1 MDRLVSRAF
10 SATLVRDGITYEV
23 VLSVESLRIAAGATS
38 GSLTFKASAYRR
50 VGDGA
55 RAAYS
60 CYFAAFK
67 RTGTS
72 HATGVRTTSKATS
85 WNRTSAIS
93 VASTVNA
100 VVVYRSA
107 RKPENILKICK
118 SIERSMGRTDPPEY
132 AADGSR
138 IYHDRIIDIDI
149 LMYGDLA
156 VRTPTLTIPHP
167 QVESRP
173 FVKVLLE
180 QLK

>member
-1 MDRLVSRAF
+1 MRLLYLLLGTNLGDRQANIDAALAALDKAF
-10 SATLVRDGITYEV
+10 CG
-23 VLSVESLRIAAGATS
+23 
-38 GSLTFKASAYRR
+38 RR
-50 VGDGA
+50 VQLTPVLETQACGFDGPP
-55 RAAYS
+55 
-60 CYFAAFK
+60 FL
-67 RTGTS
+67 
-72 HATGVRTTSKATS
+72 
-85 WNRTSAIS
+85 
-93 VASTVNA
+93 NA

-156 VRTPTLTIPHP
+156 VRTPSLTIPHP
-167 QVESRP
+167 QVETRP

>member
-1 MDRLVSRAF
+1 MRLLYLLLGTNLGDRQANIDAALAALDKAF
-10 SATLVRDGITYEV
+10 CG
-23 VLSVESLRIAAGATS
+23 
-38 GSLTFKASAYRR
+38 RR
-50 VGDGA
+50 VQLTPVLETQACGFDGPP
-55 RAAYS
+55 
-60 CYFAAFK
+60 FL
-67 RTGTS
+67 
-72 HATGVRTTSKATS
+72 
-85 WNRTSAIS
+85 
-93 VASTVNA
+93 NA

-118 SIERSMGRTDPPEY
+118 SIERSMGRTDAPEY

-156 VRTPTLTIPHP
+156 VRTTSLTIPHP

>member
-1 MDRLVSRAF
+1 MRLLYLLLGTNLGDRQANIDAALAALDKAF
-10 SATLVRDGITYEV
+10 CG
-23 VLSVESLRIAAGATS
+23 
-38 GSLTFKASAYRR
+38 RR
-50 VGDGA
+50 VQLTPVLETQACGFDGPP
-55 RAAYS
+55 
-60 CYFAAFK
+60 FL
-67 RTGTS
+67 
-72 HATGVRTTSKATS
+72 
-85 WNRTSAIS
+85 
-93 VASTVNA
+93 NA

-132 AADGSR
+132 AADGRR